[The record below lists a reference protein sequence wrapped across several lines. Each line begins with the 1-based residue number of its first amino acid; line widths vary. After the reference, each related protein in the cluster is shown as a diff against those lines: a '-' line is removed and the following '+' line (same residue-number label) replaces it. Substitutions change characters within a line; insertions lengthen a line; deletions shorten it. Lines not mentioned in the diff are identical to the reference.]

1 MSRKRGPSAQLRK
14 ARAWRRDCPDAWELL
29 VSESYIQQRE
39 TGRVSI
45 ASVFEAMRA
54 EERRGGRPGRYGLD
68 NSMRTA
74 LARLLAEEE
83 PLLAPSIA
91 MRESGVDCVLAVERE
106 GVPHHG

>member
-14 ARAWRRDCPDAWELL
+14 ARAWRRDCPEGWELL
-29 VSESYIQQRE
+29 VAESYRQQRE
-39 TGRVSI
+39 TGRVSL

-54 EERRGGRPGRYGLD
+54 EERRQGRPGRYCLD
-68 NSMRTA
+68 NSMKPA

-83 PLLAPSIA
+83 PLLASSIA

-106 GVPHHG
+106 GVVA